1 MSIENSENKS
11 FEISLQDIFDSL
23 HKSLKYIILLTI
35 LGSFLSLAYAFSL
48 NKVYVTQSISLP
60 AEKNNMSNSGA
71 DVGILNIFAAG
82 ASYASGRD
90 TLLYIKSRAFFRDL
104 YDNSSFLKELMA
116 YDYYDLKENVL
127 YLDPNKIN
135 NATNEWIIVEP
146 IFEEAYS
153 RFKNKHF
160 SVYQHM
166 TDEYITITTKHIS
179 PEVAVKWN
187 NMILRNI
194 NKFSKD
200 KALIKINGA
209 IDFYNDELNED
220 STLAIK
226 NALINGLSS
235 QLKEL
240 ALSQMNDEY
249 ALEVIDIPYYP
260 NRSTEPSIV
269 IIIFLG
275 AMLSFFTASLGFLI
289 KDFFFNKNK
298 PLITD

>member
-1 MSIENSENKS
+1 MSIENSTNK
-11 FEISLQDIFDSL
+11 FLETSLQDIFDVL
-23 HKSLKYIILLTI
+23 YKRFKIIILLTL
-35 LGSFLSLAYAFSL
+35 LGSCLSLVYAFSL
-48 NKVYVTQSISLP
+48 NKVYVTHSISLH

-71 DVGILNIFAAG
+71 DVGILNMFAG
-82 ASYASGRD
+82 GSSYSSGRD
-90 TLLYIKSRAFFRDL
+90 TLLYIQSRSFFRDL
-104 YDNSSFLKELMA
+104 YNNGLFLKELMA

-127 YLDPNKIN
+127 YLDANKIN
-135 NATNEWIIVEP
+135 NATNEWMTEQP
-146 IFEEAYS
+146 TFEQAFS
-153 RFKNKHF
+153 RFHNKHF

-179 PEVAVKWN
+179 REVAVKWN

-209 IDFYNDELNED
+209 IDFYNNELNEVT
-220 STLAIK
+220 TLALR
-226 NALINGLSS
+226 NALAGGLSS

-240 ALSQMNDEY
+240 ALSQMDDEY

-260 NRSTEPSIV
+260 SRATEPSFV

-275 AMLSFFTASLGFLI
+275 SIISFFTAALAFII
-289 KDFFFNKNK
+289 KDLFSKKIN
-298 PLITD
+298 L